1 MPIRGRDISKGLS
14 LVEGPSGHQGPP
26 VPHGGDFGAAQ
37 EAQQG
42 AGLRPYQNFL
52 MARATEERWERS
64 QFWAGEEGGQGPVLG
79 RLPSPLVL
87 TLAFPLEARV
97 SLPHGCSFFPQIL
110 CSPATCQVPGK
121 PRKGADGPEGA

>member
-1 MPIRGRDISKGLS
+1 M
-14 LVEGPSGHQGPP
+14 
-26 VPHGGDFGAAQ
+26 PHGGDFGAAQ
-37 EAQQG
+37 EAQRG
-42 AGLRPYQNFL
+42 AGLRPYQENFL

-64 QFWAGEEGGQGPVLG
+64 QFWAREEGGQGPVLG

-110 CSPATCQVPGK
+110 CSPASCQVQGK
-121 PRKGADGPEGA
+121 PRKGPDGPEGV